1 MYNQNF
7 YILSQVCTFFKDIL
21 LPCFN
26 CASIGFQLA
35 SLMRNEKDKEEFK
48 NDIEMLS
55 KTAKAIDEL
64 LKTTMEEREDWL
76 ELQDNFEK
84 DLKRF

>member
-1 MYNQNF
+1 
-7 YILSQVCTFFKDIL
+7 
-21 LPCFN
+21 
-26 CASIGFQLA
+26 
-35 SLMRNEKDKEEFK
+35 MRNEKDKEEFK